1 MRSVELFAG
10 GGGLL
15 LGEAMAGFKH
25 VAAAEWNK
33 WATATLRNNVA
44 DGYPL
49 LGELEVMEGDVRHIN
64 WHEFLSE
71 PVDLVSGGPP
81 CQPFS
86 MGGKA
91 RAAED
96 PRDMFPAMT
105 SAIATLQP
113 RAFIVENV
121 KGLTRNAF
129 KDYFAFIKLRLTYP
143 QIRAQEG
150 ETWEEHFTR
159 LQRVDASKSP
169 QGLKYR
175 LVATIVNA
183 ADYGVPQ
190 HRHRVFL
197 VGFRSDVEEGWRFP
211 APSHSGAALRLLQ
224 ETGEYWDHHRV
235 AKKDQAIVPR
245 TGNSDPQLKP
255 WVTVR
260 DALATLPE
268 PFLGDSKVWMDHKFQ
283 PGARIYPGHTGSYI
297 DAPSKALKA
306 GGHGVPGGENMIR
319 YPDGSVRY
327 FTIREA
333 ARIQTF
339 PDGYA
344 LHGAWSEAMRQ
355 IGNAVPVKLGR
366 IVAESVAVHLKLDEA
381 LKNQNPMQNNHFKA
395 VV

>member
-1 MRSVELFAG
+1 MKSVELFAG

-15 LGEAMAGFKH
+15 LGSSMAGFEH

-33 WATATLRNNVA
+33 WAAATLRRNA
-44 DGYPL
+44 SAGYPL
-49 LGELEVMEGDVRHIN
+49 LKGLEVIEGDVRDID
-64 WHEFLSE
+64 WRTSVRK
-71 PVDLVSGGPP
+71 PIDLVTGGPP

-91 RAAED
+91 RAADD

-105 SAIATLQP
+105 SAIASLQP

-121 KGLTRNAF
+121 KGLTRSAF
-129 KDYFAFIKLRLTYP
+129 HDYYNFIKLRLTYP
-143 QIRAQEG
+143 LLRARDG
-150 ETWEEHFTR
+150 EAWTDHYAR
-159 LQRVDASKSP
+159 LQRVHTSGSP
-169 QGLKYR
+169 QELEYR
-175 LVATIVNA
+175 LVDTVVNA

-197 VGFRSDVEEGWRFP
+197 VGFRSDIEAGWSFP
-211 APSHSGAALRLLQ
+211 NPTHSGAALRESQ
-224 ETGEYWDHHRV
+224 ENGEYWERHKIPTR
-235 AKKDQAIVPR
+235 DQMIVTR
-245 TGNSDPQLKP
+245 TGESDRALKP

-268 PFLGDSKVWMDHKFQ
+268 PFLDNSAIWMDHKLQ

-344 LHGAWSEAMRQ
+344 LHGAWSEVMRQ

-366 IVAESVAVHLKLDEA
+366 VVAESVAAHLALDATIRDQKATKQKLFSE
-381 LKNQNPMQNNHFKA
+381 
-395 VV
+395 VS